1 MPLTEPEKKN
11 ILVGAA
17 ALYVGTT
24 TAVAPVL
31 TANNPAGPVV
41 AAATGW
47 SQVGYTDG
55 GVEVSYEPAYTDI
68 TVDQLLDSAI
78 IFKSGMKVMVNTTL
92 SEATLE
98 NLLIVWGAQTGD
110 LTTSGSDRTLQISA
124 GNLGDFPVE
133 RQLIFV
139 GPGPRVDISGNT
151 AHKERV
157 YSINRAIQTNTT
169 AHSLKRDAATT
180 LPVSFRCLPGSNL
193 AGNTTTAYGTVVD
206 RTIA

>member
-1 MPLTEPEKKN
+1 MPNTEPEKKN

-24 TAVAPVL
+24 TAAAPVL

-41 AAATGW
+41 SAATGW

-55 GVEVSYEPAYTDI
+55 GVEVSYEPAYTDV

-98 NLLIVWGAQTGD
+98 NLLIVWGAQDAD
-110 LTTSGSDRTLQISA
+110 LNTANRTLEISA

-139 GPGPRVDISGNT
+139 GPGPRVDISGNA

-157 YSINRAIQTNTT
+157 YTINRAIQTNTT

-193 AGNTTTAYGTVVD
+193 AGNNTTAYGTVVD
-206 RTIA
+206 RTIP